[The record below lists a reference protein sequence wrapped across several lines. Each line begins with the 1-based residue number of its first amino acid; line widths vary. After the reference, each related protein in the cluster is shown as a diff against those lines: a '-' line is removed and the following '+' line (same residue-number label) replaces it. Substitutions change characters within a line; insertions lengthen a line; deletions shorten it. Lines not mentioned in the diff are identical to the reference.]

1 MIVREYAD
9 NDFDRVNEI
18 ILNSFGYER
27 KKVKNDMAHEF
38 VACID
43 DIVVGYLILNEMIDI
58 IKNKKVFHID
68 YVCVD
73 PNYRGK
79 NIGYEMM
86 NYVMDYAS
94 GVWSNDA
101 FGDRGWLA
109 IALVIFSI
117 WNPLIGIFASILFGG
132 LYIVYLYI
140 PTGMDYMEFKE
151 LYKMIP
157 YVVTLFVLVL
167 TSMRN
172 KKENQPPASLGLSF
186 FREER

>member
-1 MIVREYAD
+1 MIVREYDD

-86 NYVMDYAS
+86 NYVMDYAKDNGGS
-94 GVWSNDA
+94 RIELTSNPTRVA
-101 FGDRGWLA
+101 A
-109 IALVIFSI
+109 HK
-117 WNPLIGIFASILFGG
+117 
-132 LYIVYLYI
+132 LYEKCGFKKRDTDV
-140 PTGMDYMEFKE
+140 FRKE
-151 LYKMIP
+151 LI
-157 YVVTLFVLVL
+157 
-167 TSMRN
+167 
-172 KKENQPPASLGLSF
+172 
-186 FREER
+186 